1 MYFIARDVA
10 ENPPMHHRFAG
21 YIASHA
27 YAWENILLRRPWNI
41 DAADNK

>member
-1 MYFIARDVA
+1 MYFIARDAA
-10 ENPPMHHRFAG
+10 ENPPMHHRFAE

-27 YAWENILLRRPWNI
+27 YAWENILLRRPRNI